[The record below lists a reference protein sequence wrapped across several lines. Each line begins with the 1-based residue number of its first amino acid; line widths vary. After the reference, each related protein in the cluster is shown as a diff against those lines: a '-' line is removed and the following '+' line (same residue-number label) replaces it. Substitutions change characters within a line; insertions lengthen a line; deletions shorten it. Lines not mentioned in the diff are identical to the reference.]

1 MSSTKIYSY
10 SHGPSGAQTSLAPPA
25 YSEIDPA
32 HIRRLSTNSASSDSE
47 PLDPSEQEELN
58 AALNIELGTGWIPE
72 LHVTGANLSRTLKK
86 PVVIPRIDFGGPL
99 KVPLPFMRAYSPD
112 LRAHDIH
119 EEDFVGFIDNLTV
132 AQGPP
137 APLAALNAAGTIV
150 GYVPNHWAQLA
161 GGITNLTVGVGSAAT
176 RIIRS
181 KVFLEKVN
189 KEYFAPRGLKASVLS
204 LLKFLY
210 GPRKKRDLTN
220 YRPRD
225 VNWEMDIT
233 ARRMSAL
240 QPYIAPLTFN
250 VPPPTKDRN
259 IIDRLT
265 EKQVQR
271 RVKKKKKKGKR
282 ARKMRRKQSRQER
295 RQSER
300 NGTSDFIDFDSGSS
314 SSSSSSS
321 SDSDIEHLNRKAEIV
336 CSKADEKLE
345 GASHKEAKDI
355 QKKRD
360 EKMRKIEEKME
371 KAEESERKKREKT
384 DKKKEKRAKKRG
396 KHHAK
401 DHKKAS
407 KMEFIV
413 IESLEGDSANCE

>member
-1 MSSTKIYSY
+1 MSATKTYSY
-10 SHGPSGAQTSLAPPA
+10 NHGPSGAQTSLAPPA

-32 HIRRLSTNSASSDSE
+32 HIRRLSINSASSDSE

-58 AALNIELGTGWIPE
+58 AALNLEPGTGWIPE
-72 LHVTGANLSRTLKK
+72 LHATGGNPSSPLKK

-181 KVFLEKVN
+181 KVFLEKS
-189 KEYFAPRGLKASVLS
+189 KDLSVRIGCGETL
-204 LLKFLY
+204 
-210 GPRKKRDLTN
+210 PDLQ
-220 YRPRD
+220 PRD

-240 QPYIAPLTFN
+240 QPYIAPLTFD

-271 RVKKKKKKGKR
+271 RVKKKERKKGKR

-300 NGTSDFIDFDSGSS
+300 NGTSDFIDSDSGSS

-321 SDSDIEHLNRKAEIV
+321 SDSDMEHLNRKAEIV

-360 EKMRKIEEKME
+360 EKLRKIEEKME

-384 DKKKEKRAKKRG
+384 DKKREKRAKKRG

-401 DHKKAS
+401 DHKKAN

-413 IESLEGDSANCE
+413 IESLEGDSGNCE

>member
-1 MSSTKIYSY
+1 MSTTKTYSFN
-10 SHGPSGAQTSLAPPA
+10 HGAPGAQASLAPPA

-32 HIRRLSTNSASSDSE
+32 HIRRLSINSASSDSE
-47 PLDPSEQEELN
+47 SLDPSEQEELN
-58 AALNIELGTGWIPE
+58 AALNIEPEIGWIPE
-72 LHVTGANLSRTLKK
+72 LHASNGSLSSPLKK

-137 APLAALNAAGTIV
+137 APLAALNAAGTVI

-161 GGITNLTVGVGSAAT
+161 GGLTNLTAGVGSAAT

-181 KVFLEKVN
+181 KIFLEKVN
-189 KEYFAPRGLKASVLS
+189 KEYFAPRGLKASLCKFKDLS
-204 LLKFLY
+204 TRIGCGETLPNLQ
-210 GPRKKRDLTN
+210 PQE
-220 YRPRD
+220 

-240 QPYIAPLTFN
+240 QPYIAPLTFD

-265 EKQVQR
+265 EKRIQR
-271 RVKKKKKKGKR
+271 RVKKKEKKKGKR

-295 RQSER
+295 RQSKR
-300 NGTSDFIDFDSGSS
+300 HGTSDFIDSDLSSS

-321 SDSDIEHLNRKAEIV
+321 SDSDVEHLNRKAEIV
-336 CSKADEKLE
+336 WSNADEKLQ
-345 GASHKEAKDI
+345 GASHKKAKDI

-360 EKMRKIEEKME
+360 EKLRKIEETME
-371 KAEESERKKREKT
+371 KAEASERKK
-384 DKKKEKRAKKRG
+384 G
-396 KHHAK
+396 
-401 DHKKAS
+401 
-407 KMEFIV
+407 
-413 IESLEGDSANCE
+413 

>member
-1 MSSTKIYSY
+1 MSTTKTYSY
-10 SHGPSGAQTSLAPPA
+10 NHNPPGAQASLAPPA

-32 HIRRLSTNSASSDSE
+32 HIRRLSINSVSSDSE
-47 PLDPSEQEELN
+47 LLDASEQEEPN
-58 AALNIELGTGWIPE
+58 AALNIEPGTGWIPE
-72 LHVTGANLSRTLKK
+72 LHATNGNLSSPLQK

-189 KEYFAPRGLKASVLS
+189 KEYFAPRGLKASVYLQ
-204 LLKFLY
+204 
-210 GPRKKRDLTN
+210 
-220 YRPRD
+220 PRD

-240 QPYIAPLTFN
+240 QPYIAPLTFD

-265 EKQVQR
+265 EKQIQR
-271 RVKKKKKKGKR
+271 RVKKKEKKKGKR
-282 ARKMRRKQSRQER
+282 ATKMRRKQSRQER

-300 NGTSDFIDFDSGSS
+300 NGTTDLIDSDSS

-321 SDSDIEHLNRKAEIV
+321 FSSSSDSDMEHLNRKAEIV

-360 EKMRKIEEKME
+360 EKLRKIEQRME

-384 DKKKEKRAKKRG
+384 AKKREKRAKKRG

-401 DHKKAS
+401 DHKKAN

-413 IESLEGDSANCE
+413 IESLKSDSSNCE